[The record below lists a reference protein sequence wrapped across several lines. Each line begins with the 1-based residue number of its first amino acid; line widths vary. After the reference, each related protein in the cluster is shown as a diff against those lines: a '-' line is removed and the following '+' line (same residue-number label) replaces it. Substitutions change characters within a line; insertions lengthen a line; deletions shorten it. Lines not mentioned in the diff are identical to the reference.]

1 MRLRLAAALLLVGSL
16 RAAAQEAPEAFAPSL
31 PDGVGDV
38 SRWKLVTGDFE
49 TPKLRG
55 EYRFY
60 VNPARNAMYQLMR
73 YRVDLLAATTAGERR
88 RGGAERVAFVR
99 RPGVRE
105 PMAFWEKGVAGTPPW
120 REILAGTDEYRMEV
134 GVLMGV
140 LGVHR
145 AARTFEEP

>member
-1 MRLRLAAALLLVGSL
+1 VHLRLAVALLLVGSL
-16 RAAAQEAPEAFAPSL
+16 PAAAQEAREAFSSSL
-31 PDGVGDV
+31 PYGVGDV
-38 SRWKLVTGDFE
+38 SRWQLVTGDFE
-49 TPKLRG
+49 TPTLRG

-60 VNPARNAMYQLMR
+60 VNPARGAMYQLMR
-73 YRVDLLAATTAGERR
+73 YRVELLAATTAEQRR
-88 RGGAERVAFVR
+88 RGRAERVAFVR

-105 PMAFWEKGVAGTPPW
+105 PMAFWEKGAPGAPPW

-145 AARTFEEP
+145 AAPREGP